1 MDHDFY
7 NCEDTIDFPFIVSY
21 IYSFAIMHLGA
32 FCIGNAPTLIVIDLR
47 SVATGL
53 TLVAIGSRRA
63 AIRWSS
69 YNWFVP
75 TLQRVRFVVFS
86 SVEMQLV

>member
-1 MDHDFY
+1 MCVCF
-7 NCEDTIDFPFIVSY
+7 TII
-21 IYSFAIMHLGA
+21 HLGV

-53 TLVAIGSRRA
+53 TLVAIGSRWA

-69 YNWFVP
+69 YNWFVSNCNGSDSLYLVP
-75 TLQRVRFVVFS
+75 S
-86 SVEMQLV
+86 SCN

>member
-1 MDHDFY
+1 
-7 NCEDTIDFPFIVSY
+7 
-21 IYSFAIMHLGA
+21 MHLGA
-32 FCIGNAPTLIVIDLR
+32 FCIGNAPTLILIDLR

-53 TLVAIGSRRA
+53 TLVAIGSHQA

-75 TLQRVRFVVFS
+75 SCNVSNSLYLVPS
-86 SVEMQLV
+86 SCN